1 MEIARRAAEAGAA
14 GGPVDYDA
22 IADRVFRTPEK
33 APVPVFDLLNASH
46 IDAADRAHSEQL
58 NLKRKLEVEAKR
70 AENERER
77 RARRAGVP
85 KCPPG
90 ATGAPRLRR
99 ARSPGPF
106 RAFQSVPVARPGPPV
121 TLSSLCKVR
130 HIMILVRIR
139 MTRSQTPTPLT
150 V

>member
-77 RARRAGVP
+77 RARRAAA
-85 KCPPG
+85 PP
-90 ATGAPRLRR
+90 APVESPLRE
-99 ARSPGPF
+99 
-106 RAFQSVPVARPGPPV
+106 QSRRRRRPDADDE
-121 TLSSLCKVR
+121 
-130 HIMILVRIR
+130 
-139 MTRSQTPTPLT
+139 
-150 V
+150 